1 MPKPIVRCAWTSN
14 PLMDHYHD
22 TEWGVPC
29 FDERALFEAIVLDG
43 MQAGLSWLTVL
54 RKRENFRRAFAGF
67 DVKKVAKFGEADIER
82 LLADEGIIRNRQKV
96 LAGISNAQAFI
107 EVQKEQGSF
116 ASYIWSFTGG
126 KPLCNKWCTM
136 HEVPAETELAR
147 VVSKDLLRRGFK
159 FVGPTITYA
168 FLQAIGVVNDHT
180 TDCFRYKQ
188 VAKERR

>member
-1 MPKPIVRCAWTSN
+1 MPKPIVRCAWTSS

-22 TEWGVPC
+22 SEWGVPC

-43 MQAGLSWLTVL
+43 MQAGLSWQTVL
-54 RKRENFRRAFAGF
+54 KKREAFRRALADF
-67 DVKKVAKFGEADIER
+67 DVKKVAQFGDADIER
-82 LLADEGIIRNRQKV
+82 LLGDAAIIRNRQKI
-96 LAGISNAQAFI
+96 LASISNAQAFI
-107 EVQKEQGSF
+107 ATQKEQGSF
-116 ASYIWSFTGG
+116 ARYIWSFTDG
-126 KPLCNKWCTM
+126 KPLLNKWSTM

-180 TDCFRYKQ
+180 TDCFRYRQ
-188 VAKERR
+188 VGKERR